1 MANLS
6 VLRATL
12 RTMPGIDIR
21 AARVA
26 WTVFLVGL
34 LIYVTWYVRESILI
48 FVAALFLAYMLQ
60 PLLNVVCRFAPPRF
74 SRTGALAIVYVLL
87 LVTIAGLSAYFGS
100 RAVEE
105 GTELAQQLPDL
116 IRKHEDLHALPLPE
130 ALEPFKARV
139 VQTIRQNTEL
149 SAERVLPVV
158 QRALGGVMSL
168 LGSLSFVILVPILT
182 FLFLKDASE
191 IRQTLLSW
199 LPARRRT
206 GAEEILHDIHVS
218 LGGYIKSL
226 VILSVLTSVIYLIFF
241 SIVRLPYAVLLSL
254 LAAPLEFI
262 PFIGPLLGTVLI
274 IVVALFTGYPHML
287 WILVFF
293 GIYRAFQDY
302 FLQPYLMSEGVEL
315 HPLLVI
321 FGALA
326 GQQLGG
332 LWGMFLSVPVLAI
345 FRIILV
351 RARKRRIEVEG

>member
-1 MANLS
+1 
-6 VLRATL
+6 
-12 RTMPGIDIR
+12 MPGIDVR
-21 AARVA
+21 AARIA
-26 WTVFLVGL
+26 WTVFLVAL

-60 PLLNVVCRFAPPRF
+60 PLLNLICRFAPARF
-74 SRTGALAIVYVLL
+74 SRTAALAIVYVVMLL
-87 LVTIAGLSAYFGS
+87 LVGGLSAYFGT
-100 RAVEE
+100 RAVDE
-105 GTELAQQLPDL
+105 GTQLAQQLPEL
-116 IRKHEDLHALPLPE
+116 IRKHQDLHALPVPE

-139 VQTIRQNTEL
+139 VQAIGQQTEM
-149 SAERVLPVV
+149 SAERALPMV

-168 LGSLSFVILVPILT
+168 LGSLSFLILVPILT
-182 FLFLKDASE
+182 FLFLKDAQE
-191 IRQTLLSW
+191 LRQNLLSW
-199 LPARRRT
+199 LPARRRS
-206 GAEEILHDIHVS
+206 GAEEILQDIHVS

-241 SIVRLPYAVLLSL
+241 SLVRLPYAVLLSL

-274 IVVALFTGYPHML
+274 IAVALFAGYPHML
-287 WILVFF
+287 WILIFF
-293 GIYRAFQDY
+293 GVYRAFQDY

-332 LWGMFLSVPVLAI
+332 LWGMFLSVPVMAI
-345 FRIILV
+345 LRIILV
-351 RARKRRIEVEG
+351 RTRKRRVEVEP